1 MTENSTDIYKQ
12 LIESTDKVYFLI
24 NVEKTKIEFVSH
36 YYERLFLM
44 KREELYED
52 IASFLQIVDKRDR
65 YRVEKS
71 MTEFLLNPMILSG
84 RFRLNIGKVR
94 SWVELTTFPLL
105 SDKKAKNYFAGV
117 MEPIK
122 RPLILNKKVK
132 QISRIRSVAI
142 NTLIKDFL
150 FPVDRILTRIDYL
163 DNNLDNKNPDI
174 RENILIIKEIAHNLK
189 SILYYWDE
197 ILFISNKGNINGDN
211 NPFE

>member
-1 MTENSTDIYKQ
+1 MTENPIDIYKQ

-36 YYERLFLM
+36 YYKKLFLM

-52 IASFLQIVDKRDR
+52 ITSFLQFVDKRDR

-71 MTEFLLNPMILSG
+71 MTEFLLAPMILTG
-84 RFRLNIGKVR
+84 RFRLSIGQAR

-105 SDKKAKNYFAGV
+105 SDKMSKNYFAGV

-132 QISRIRSVAI
+132 QISRIRSMAI

-163 DNNLDNKNPDI
+163 DNNLDNENPDI

-211 NPFE
+211 NPFK